1 MSLHIVLVGLG
12 RVGLYL
18 AKVLSRENHNV
29 VAIESD
35 LPCCREAGE
44 ILDVQVLH
52 GQGTDHR
59 LLEMAGIRQADMMI
73 ALTGSDD
80 QNIMA
85 CQMAARYG
93 VRRKIARIRNPLF
106 YENPPSFSLSQWG
119 VDIAIQPEAETA
131 KEIVLLIKRSAATDV
146 LEFAEN
152 KVQLIGIRLDALCP
166 VLNQTVQEVSR
177 RFQEEAFRAVA
188 ILRNNKTIIPTGHDL
203 YLQRDQVF
211 FMAKSESIPKIAA
224 LMGKS
229 DEKLNRIM
237 ILGGGK
243 IGRFTA
249 RLLEEEKDLEIKLIE
264 SNPDKTQRLADEL
277 LRTLVIHGDGRNF
290 DLLATEGIL
299 ETDALVSVTDDEE
312 TNILTSLL
320 AKHLGV
326 TKTIALVSREEY
338 LPIMAPIGV
347 NAAVNIN
354 LITSNS
360 ILRLIRRGDV
370 VSLAGLPG
378 VDAQVV
384 EYIVHAG
391 AKVSK
396 KPLSRIDFPN
406 DAIVGAVTRGDRV
419 IIPKGE
425 TKIQPDDHVVVFSL
439 PRVLPDVEKLFER

>member
-1 MSLHIVLVGLG
+1 MSLHIILVGLG
-12 RVGLYL
+12 QVGLYL
-18 AKVLSRENHNV
+18 AKMLSRENHNV

-44 ILDVQVLH
+44 NLDVQVLH

-59 LLEMAGIRQADMMI
+59 LLELAGIRQADMII
-73 ALTGSDD
+73 ALTGNDD
-80 QNIMA
+80 QNVLT

-93 VRRKIARIRNPLF
+93 VGRKIARIRNPLF
-106 YENPPSFSLSQWG
+106 YENPPLFNLSQWG
-119 VDIAIQPEAETA
+119 VDVAIQPEMETA

-146 LEFAEN
+146 LEFAEH
-152 KVQLIGIRLDALCP
+152 KVQLIGIRLDGLCP
-166 VLNQTVQEVSR
+166 VLNETVQKISQKYPEHV
-177 RFQEEAFRAVA
+177 FRVVA
-188 ILRNNKTIIPTGHDL
+188 ILRNNKTIIPGGQDL

-211 FMAKSESIPKIAA
+211 FMAESEIIPKIAV

-243 IGRFTA
+243 IGRSTA
-249 RLLEEEKDLEIKLIE
+249 HLLEEEKDLEIKLIE

-277 LRTLVIHGDGRNF
+277 LHTLVIQGDGRNF

-312 TNILTSLL
+312 TNILVSLL

-370 VSLAGLPG
+370 VSLASLPG

-384 EYIVHAG
+384 EYKVPAG
-391 AKVSK
+391 AKIAK
-396 KPLSRIDFPN
+396 KPLSRIDFPK
-406 DAIVGAVTRGDRV
+406 DAIVGAVTRDGGV
-419 IIPKGE
+419 IIPIGE
-425 TKIQPDDHVVVFSL
+425 TLIQPGDHVVVFSL
-439 PRVLPDVEKLFER
+439 PRVLPDVEKLFMR

>member
-12 RVGLYL
+12 QVGQYL

-29 VAIESD
+29 VAIETQ
-35 LPCCREAGE
+35 LPCCQEAGE
-44 ILDVQVLH
+44 NLDVQVLH
-52 GQGTDHR
+52 GRGTDHR
-59 LLEMAGIRQADMMI
+59 LLEMAGIRQADMLI

-80 QNIMA
+80 QNVLT
-85 CQMAARYG
+85 CQMAARYR
-93 VRRKIARIRNPLF
+93 VPRKIARIRNPAF
-106 YENPPSFSLSQWG
+106 YENPPHFSLSEWG
-119 VDIAIQPEAETA
+119 VDVAIQPEAETA

-146 LEFAEN
+146 LEFADH
-152 KVQLIGIRLDALCP
+152 KVQLIGIRLDGLCP
-166 VLNQTVQEVSR
+166 VLNQSVQEVSR
-177 RFQEEAFRAVA
+177 KYREHVFRAVA
-188 ILRNNKTIIPTGHDL
+188 ILRNNKTIIPTGNDL
-203 YLQRDQVF
+203 YIQRDQVF
-211 FMAKSESIPKIAA
+211 FMAESENIPKVVA

-229 DEKLNRIM
+229 EEKLNTIM

-243 IGRFTA
+243 VGRSTA
-249 RLLEEEKDLEIKLIE
+249 RFLEAEKDLKIKLIE
-264 SNPDKTQRLADEL
+264 SNPDKTQWLADEL
-277 LRTLVIHGDGRNF
+277 LRTLVIQGDGRNF

-360 ILRLIRRGDV
+360 ILRLVRRGDV
-370 VSLAGLPG
+370 VSLASLPG

-384 EYIVHAG
+384 EYIAHEG
-391 AKVSK
+391 ARIVKR
-396 KPLSRIDFPN
+396 PLSKTGFPK
-406 DAIVGAVTRGDRV
+406 DAIIGAVTRSGRV
-419 IIPKGE
+419 IIPVGE
-425 TKIQPDDHVVVFSL
+425 TQIQPDDHVVVFSL
-439 PRVLPDVEKLFER
+439 PRVLPAVEKLFER

>member
-378 VDAQVV
+378 IDAQVV

-396 KPLSRIDFPN
+396 KPLNGIDFPK
-406 DAIVGAVTRGDRV
+406 DAIIGAVTRGDHV

>member
-12 RVGLYL
+12 QVGLYL

-44 ILDVQVLH
+44 NLDVQVLH

-59 LLEMAGIRQADMMI
+59 LLEMAGIRQADMII
-73 ALTGSDD
+73 ALTGNDD
-80 QNIMA
+80 QNVLT

-106 YENPPSFSLSQWG
+106 YENPPYFSLAQWG

-146 LEFAEN
+146 LEFADQR
-152 KVQLIGIRLDALCP
+152 VQLIGIRLDGLCP
-166 VLNQTVQEVSR
+166 VLNQTIQKVS
-177 RFQEEAFRAVA
+177 QNYPEHVFRAVA
-188 ILRNNKTIIPTGHDL
+188 ILRNNKTIIPMGHDL

-211 FMAKSESIPKIAA
+211 FMAESENIPKIAA

-229 DEKLNRIM
+229 EEKLNRIM

-243 IGRFTA
+243 IGRSAA
-249 RLLEEEKDLEIKLIE
+249 RILEEEKDLEIKLIE

-277 LRTLVIHGDGRNF
+277 LRTLVIQGDGRNF

-370 VSLAGLPG
+370 VSLASLPG

-384 EYIVHAG
+384 EYKVHAG
-391 AKVSK
+391 ARVAK
-396 KPLSRIDFPN
+396 KPLSKIDFPK
-406 DAIVGAVTRGDRV
+406 DAIVGAIIREGRV
-419 IIPKGE
+419 VIPVGE
-425 TKIQPDDHVVVFSL
+425 TMIRPDDNVVVFSL
-439 PRVLPDVEKLFER
+439 PRVLLDVEKLFVR

>member
-326 TKTIALVSREEY
+326 TKTIALVSREVY

>member
-29 VAIESD
+29 VAIESN

-44 ILDVQVLH
+44 KLDVQVLH
-52 GQGTDHR
+52 GRGTDHR
-59 LLEMAGIRQADMMI
+59 LLEMAGIRQADMII
-73 ALTGSDD
+73 ALTGNDD
-80 QNIMA
+80 QNILT

-93 VRRKIARIRNPLF
+93 VQRKIARIRNPVF
-106 YENPPSFSLSQWG
+106 YENPPQFSLSQWG
-119 VDIAIQPEAETA
+119 VDVAIQPELETA

-152 KVQLIGIRLDALCP
+152 MVQLIGIRLDGLCP
-166 VLNQTVQEVSR
+166 VLNQTVQEVSQ
-177 RFQEEAFRAVA
+177 RFREQAFRAVA
-188 ILRNNKTIIPTGHDL
+188 ILRNNKTIIPAGHDL

-211 FMAKSESIPKIAA
+211 FMAKSEGIPKIAA
-224 LMGKS
+224 LMGKAE
-229 DEKLNRIM
+229 EKLNRIM

-249 RLLEEEKDLEIKLIE
+249 RFLEEEKDLEIKLIE
-264 SNPDKTQRLADEL
+264 SNPDKTQQLADEL

-370 VSLAGLPG
+370 VSLASLPG

-391 AKVSK
+391 SK
-396 KPLSRIDFPN
+396 IARKPLSKIDFPK
-406 DAIVGAVTRGDRV
+406 DAIVGAVTRGGQV
-419 IIPKGE
+419 IIPVGE
-425 TKIQPDDHVVVFSL
+425 TQIQPDDHVVVFSL
-439 PRVLPDVEKLFER
+439 PRVLLEVEKLFER

>member
-370 VSLAGLPG
+370 VSLASLPG

-391 AKVSK
+391 AKVAK
-396 KPLSRIDFPN
+396 SR
-406 DAIVGAVTRGDRV
+406 
-419 IIPKGE
+419 
-425 TKIQPDDHVVVFSL
+425 
-439 PRVLPDVEKLFER
+439 